1 MNEYYAAVN
10 RLKFEELFISQL
22 RLGLLRYKRHSF
34 SKGLVFNKVG
44 NYFNEFYSNNLPF
57 ELTGAQKRVLKEI
70 RKDMGSGKAN
80 ESLITGRCRKR

>member
-1 MNEYYAAVN
+1 MQIHFPANMEEYAAAVT

-44 NYFNEFYSNNLPF
+44 RL
-57 ELTGAQKRVLKEI
+57 LQ
-70 RKDMGSGKAN
+70 
-80 ESLITGRCRKR
+80 